1 MADLQVFEMTT
12 GIGVGDDVEF
22 TGELLSVQLGPG
34 LLGQVYDGLQNPLPK
49 LAEEC
54 GFFLDRGVY
63 LSALDETKAW
73 EFTPSVKAG
82 DKVEAGEQ
90 IGFVKEGIFNHW
102 IMVPFQLEGVLTV
115 KKIVKAGNYT
125 VNDTVAELE
134 DEKGDLHSLT
144 MRFNWPVKR
153 AVKCYAER
161 LKPSET
167 LITKLRIIDT
177 FIPVAKG
184 VLLYSRSIW
193 RR

>member
-1 MADLQVFEMTT
+1 MVSVEFTGDATMNEVCYINSGGKKLKSEIIRIKGNVADLQVFEMTT

-63 LSALDETKAW
+63 LSALDETKVW

-82 DKVEAGEQ
+82 DKVEAGEK
-90 IGFVKEGIFNHW
+90 IGFVEEGIFNHW

-115 KKIVKAGNYT
+115 KSIVAAG
-125 VNDTVAELE
+125 
-134 DEKGDLHSLT
+134 SLLL
-144 MRFNWPVKR
+144 MILWRS
-153 AVKCYAER
+153 
-161 LKPSET
+161 LKMKTASFT
-167 LITKLRIIDT
+167 L
-177 FIPVAKG
+177 
-184 VLLYSRSIW
+184 
-193 RR
+193 